1 MNSIEKILVKNLENN
16 IPLSLSLIGGLDG
29 VKENRN
35 DILYS
40 KFLADIVNLIIDEA
54 DLTDLGI
61 INFTTDLI
69 SDGLRSNSD
78 EITVKEVV
86 LVLSR
91 NSDKFPGCFNTLI
104 ELLQKPSRKSF
115 FKAQYLL
122 AAFQIAIISKVKK
135 HYFLAY
141 LLEEDNFDDH
151 HFFSHY
157 IKILGLSY
165 SYFDDESIFE
175 KLIDLM
181 SNRDNDNGLYE
192 IGMSYL
198 RKGITSMAHNEAYQ
212 YFNNA
217 KKYFLKVDHTTQ
229 TDAYCYYLIL
239 EVLFSYADGTF
250 IIETIRKLLNRM
262 EQAIRLSIGWHNI
275 SDAIPWGR
283 ARNMEMISWFKLV
296 EILRISMDS
305 LQEVSW
311 FDPKIVIENYLLQ
324 LYNANR
330 TLLGRDSGNGVDQ
343 LIQPIIQMKFNENET
358 YLYLLDKW
366 ISSQAGHELWSDAH
380 QLQEDI
386 KVYSERVY
394 SGNEQGTVEKSALA
408 VPFSKRIPENEL
420 SNFDQF
426 KKEYLNSHLNATS
439 LNLIAVFEKVIKNLE
454 LIPSFMT
461 SPFNI
466 NFRVHVFN
474 TLKFL
479 ESRMD
484 ETRSNSPAVAYLFK
498 KDQLEDTLQ
507 NDYYLYM
514 SALPS
519 DNTVNVEVSDIAG
532 GRADVVFNHLNH
544 KFVFEV
550 KRELTDSSF
559 ENIRKQYIGQAAEYQ
574 NTGPKLGGLL
584 VLDLTNNG
592 GSIGSIEDNVKV
604 ETICSENG
612 LPERAV
618 VVVKII
624 GNRATPSRIKI
635 NE

>member
-54 DLTDLGI
+54 DLTDLAI

-104 ELLQKPSRKSF
+104 ELLQEPNRKSF

-122 AAFQIAIISKVKK
+122 AAFQIAIVSKVKK

-165 SYFDDESIFE
+165 SFFDDESIFE
-175 KLIDLM
+175 KLIVLM
-181 SNRDNDNGLYE
+181 SDQNNDNGLYE

-198 RKGITSMAHNEAYQ
+198 KKGIASRSHNEAYLN
-212 YFNNA
+212 FNNA
-217 KKYFLKVDHTTQ
+217 KTYFLKVDHDTQ

-239 EVLFSYADGTF
+239 EVLFSYSDGSY
-250 IIETIRKLLNRM
+250 IIETVNNLLNRI
-262 EQAIRLSIGWHNI
+262 EQAIKLSNGWHKI
-275 SDAIPWGR
+275 SDVMPWGK
-283 ARNMEMISWFKLV
+283 ARNMEKVSWFKLIQ
-296 EILRISMDS
+296 ILKESMDS
-305 LQEVSW
+305 LQELSW
-311 FDPKIVIENYLLQ
+311 FNPKIVIENHLLQ
-324 LYNANR
+324 LYNSNR
-330 TLLGRDSGNGVDQ
+330 TLLGKDSGNGVDQ
-343 LIQPIIQMKFNENET
+343 LIQPMIQMKFNKNET

-366 ISSQAGHELWSDAH
+366 ISSQPEHELWPDAY
-380 QLQEDI
+380 QLKADI
-386 KVYSERVY
+386 RVHSERIY
-394 SGNEQGTVEKSALA
+394 SGNGKGAADDYALA
-408 VPFSKRIPENEL
+408 VPFSKRIPENAL
-420 SNFDQF
+420 SNFNQF
-426 KKEYLNSHLNATS
+426 KKEYVNNHLNSTS
-439 LNLIAVFEKVIKNLE
+439 LNLVEIFEKVIKDLE
-454 LIPSFMT
+454 CIPSFLKP
-461 SPFNI
+461 PFNI
-466 NFRVHVFN
+466 NFSVHVFN

-484 ETRSNSPAVAYLFK
+484 ETRNNNPAVAYLFK
-498 KDQLEDTLQ
+498 KDQLEDKLQ
-507 NDYYLYM
+507 NDYYVYM

-519 DNTVNVEVSDIAG
+519 DNIVNVEVSDIAG

-550 KRELTDSSF
+550 KRELKNSSF

-592 GSIGSIEDNVKV
+592 GTIGSIEDKVKV
-604 ETICSENG
+604 EIVYDRNG
-612 LPERAV
+612 LPEKAV
-618 VVVKII
+618 LVVKIV
-624 GNRATPSRIKI
+624 GNRVTPSQIKI
-635 NE
+635 I

>member
-54 DLTDLGI
+54 DLTDLAI

-78 EITVKEVV
+78 EITAKEVV

-104 ELLQKPSRKSF
+104 ELLQEPNRKSF

-122 AAFQIAIISKVKK
+122 AAFQIAIVSKVKK

-175 KLIDLM
+175 KLIVLM
-181 SNRDNDNGLYE
+181 SDQNNDNGLYE

-198 RKGITSMAHNEAYQ
+198 KKGIASRSHSEAYLN
-212 YFNNA
+212 FNNA
-217 KKYFLKVDHTTQ
+217 KTYFLKVDHDTQ

-239 EVLFSYADGTF
+239 EVLFSYSDGSY
-250 IIETIRKLLNRM
+250 IIEAVNNLLNRI
-262 EQAIRLSIGWHNI
+262 EQAIKLSNGWHKI
-275 SDAIPWGR
+275 SDVMPWGK
-283 ARNMEMISWFKLV
+283 ARNMEMVSWFKLIQ
-296 EILRISMDS
+296 ILKESMDS
-305 LQEVSW
+305 LQELSW
-311 FDPKIVIENYLLQ
+311 FNPKIVIENHLLQ
-324 LYNANR
+324 LYNSNR
-330 TLLGRDSGNGVDQ
+330 TILGKVSGNGVDQ
-343 LIQPIIQMKFNENET
+343 LIQPMIQMKFNKNET

-366 ISSQAGHELWSDAH
+366 ISSQPEHELWLDAY
-380 QLQEDI
+380 QLKADI
-386 KVYSERVY
+386 RVHSERIY
-394 SGNEQGTVEKSALA
+394 SGNGKGAADDYAL
-408 VPFSKRIPENEL
+408 VVHFSKRIPENAL
-420 SNFDQF
+420 SNFNQF
-426 KKEYLNSHLNATS
+426 KKEYVNNHLNSTS
-439 LNLIAVFEKVIKNLE
+439 LNLVEIFEKVIKDLE
-454 LIPSFMT
+454 CIPSFLKP
-461 SPFNI
+461 PFNI
-466 NFRVHVFN
+466 NFSVHVFN

-484 ETRSNSPAVAYLFK
+484 ETRNNNPAVAYLFK
-498 KDQLEDTLQ
+498 KDQLEDKLQ
-507 NDYYLYM
+507 NDYHVYM

-519 DNTVNVEVSDIAG
+519 DNIVNVEVSDIAG

-550 KRELTDSSF
+550 KRELKNSSF

-592 GSIGSIEDNVKV
+592 GTIGSIEDNVKV
-604 ETICSENG
+604 EIVYDRNG
-612 LPERAV
+612 LPEKAV
-618 VVVKII
+618 LVVKIV
-624 GNRATPSRIKI
+624 GNRVTPSQIKI
-635 NE
+635 I